1 MITKQ
6 SFEKVSH
13 NMAMRM
19 ESANLQALEVIA
31 KRVKEIGRLTA
42 DDVYR
47 LELLRNIGADVKE
60 MEAYI
65 AQATAMN
72 IRDVDR
78 VYKYQAKKIY
88 KEQTKFY
95 KASGIEQVP
104 FEQNAKVN
112 ALVTAQANVT
122 KNSFR
127 NISNSTVM
135 SFSKK
140 NAKGEYVMVR
150 RSVKRA
156 YQDIVD
162 EAINIVKSGAL
173 DYNTAIEGALNR
185 IADSGIRYVNY
196 ESGRT
201 MNLYSAVRMNVMYGM
216 RALAQDMRDQAGQE
230 FGADGI
236 EIDAHELCAED
247 HLEVQGRIFACEDY
261 GVDTPEELIE
271 AINTQEIDS
280 DRGIGEYNCMHS
292 WFPIKVGVSEPVYSK
307 DELDEFAK
315 STTVKDIDIGGT
327 KYSRYECGQ
336 LQRKIEHNVRQAK
349 IKRAV
354 DKTAGVDTSKVDK
367 RLKMLNN
374 KYAEVSKKS
383 GLSMRRENLRVPK
396 NLLR

>member
-1 MITKQ
+1 MITKK

-31 KRVKEIGRLTA
+31 NRVKEIGRLTA

-60 MEAYI
+60 METYI

-95 KASGIEQVP
+95 KASGIEQIP

-122 KNSFR
+122 KNTFR

-201 MNLYSAVRMNVMYGM
+201 MNLYSAVRMNVMDGM
-216 RALAQDMRDQAGQE
+216 KALAQDMRDQAGQE

-271 AINTQEIDS
+271 AVNEQEIDS
-280 DRGIGEYNCMHS
+280 DRGIGEWNCMHS

-354 DKTAGVDTSKVDK
+354 RKTAGNDTTEVDK

>member
-1 MITKQ
+1 MITKK

-31 KRVKEIGRLTA
+31 NRVKEIGRLTA

-60 MEAYI
+60 METYI

-122 KNSFR
+122 KNTFR

-196 ESGRT
+196 ESERT
-201 MNLYSAVRMNVMYGM
+201 MNLYSAVRMNVMDGM
-216 RALAQDMRDQAGQE
+216 KALAQDMRAQAGQE

-247 HLEVQGRIFACEDY
+247 HLGVQGRTFACEDY

-271 AINTQEIDS
+271 AVNEQEIES
-280 DRGIGEYNCMHS
+280 DRGIGEWNCMHS

-354 DKTAGVDTSKVDK
+354 RKTAGKDTTEVDK

>member
-1 MITKQ
+1 MITKK

-31 KRVKEIGRLTA
+31 NRVKEIGRLTA

-60 MEAYI
+60 METYI

-122 KNSFR
+122 KNTFR

-135 SFSKK
+135 SFSRK
-140 NAKGEYVMVR
+140 NAKGEYVQVR

-201 MNLYSAVRMNVMYGM
+201 MNLYSAVRMNVMDGM

-230 FGADGI
+230 FGADGY

-247 HLEVQGRIFACEDY
+247 HLDIQGRQF
-261 GVDTPEELIE
+261 TEEEWQSEVIE
-271 AINTQEIDS
+271 PSENGDI
-280 DRGIGEYNCMHS
+280 RPLGEMNCMHG
-292 WFPIKVGVSEPVYSK
+292 WFPIKIGVSEPVYSK

-354 DKTAGVDTSKVDK
+354 KKTAGNDTSKVDK

-374 KYAEVSKKS
+374 KYVEVSKKS

>member
-1 MITKQ
+1 MITKK

-31 KRVKEIGRLTA
+31 NRVKEIGRLTA

-60 MEAYI
+60 METYI

-72 IRDVDR
+72 IRDIDR
-78 VYKYQAKKIY
+78 VYKTQAKKIY

-122 KNSFR
+122 KNTFR

-140 NAKGEYVMVR
+140 NAKGEYVKVR

-201 MNLYSAVRMNVMYGM
+201 MNLYSAVRMNVMDGM
-216 RALAQDMRDQAGQE
+216 RALSQDMRDQAGQE

-271 AINTQEIDS
+271 AVNEQEIDS

-315 STTVKDIDIGGT
+315 STTVKNIDIGGT

-383 GLSMRRENLRVPK
+383 GLSMRRDNLRVPK